1 MENMKA
7 IFKIISVGALAAAS
21 VIFYSCDEP
30 ASEQEWGIAKVYM
43 PQASLQSGSNH
54 NYVVPSGTNGFNKN
68 YIIDN
73 NSLNVVLGVYRSGLQ
88 PLEGF
93 SVDIGTR
100 ADTVN
105 QLLSD
110 GVLADAILLPED
122 AYELPATI
130 SVPGGQREA
139 TFYLSINREKLQ
151 ADHPEAAGMDLVLAV
166 NIANP
171 SRYEL
176 NQSLSTTIVIIRD
189 WESIE

>member
-1 MENMKA
+1 MKA
-7 IFKIISVGALAAAS
+7 TFKIIFVSLLAAAS
-21 VIFYSCDEP
+21 LVFYSCEEP
-30 ASEQEWGIAKVYM
+30 ASEQQWGIAKVYM
-43 PQASLQSGSNH
+43 PQASVQSGSNH
-54 NYVVPSGTNGFNKN
+54 NYIVPSGTNEFNKN
-68 YIIDN
+68 YNLEN
-73 NSLNVVLGVYRSGLQ
+73 NSVNVVLGVYRSGLQ

-93 SVDIGTR
+93 SVDVGTR

-105 QLLSD
+105 QLIND
-110 GVLADAILLPED
+110 GVLTGAILLPED

-139 TFYLSINREKLQ
+139 TFYLSINRDKLL

-176 NQSLSTTIVIIRD
+176 NQSLSTTIVIVRD

>member
-1 MENMKA
+1 MEKMKT
-7 IFKIISVGALAAAS
+7 IFRIICISALATAS
-21 VIFYSCDEP
+21 LVFYSCEEP
-30 ASEQEWGIAKVYM
+30 ASEQDWGIAKVYM
-43 PQASLQSGSNH
+43 PQASLQSGSSH
-54 NYVVPSGTNGFNKN
+54 NYVVPSGDNEFDKN
-68 YIIDN
+68 YNLDN

-93 SVDIGTR
+93 SVEVGTR

-105 QLLSD
+105 QLIND
-110 GVLADAILLPED
+110 GVLTGAILLPAD

-130 SVPGGQREA
+130 SVPGGEREA
-139 TFYLSINREKLQ
+139 TFYLSIDRAKLL